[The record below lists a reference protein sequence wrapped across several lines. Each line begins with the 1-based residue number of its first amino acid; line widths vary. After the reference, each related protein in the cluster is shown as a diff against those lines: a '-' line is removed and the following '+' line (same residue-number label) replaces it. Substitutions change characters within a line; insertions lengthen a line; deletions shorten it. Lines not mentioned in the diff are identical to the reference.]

1 MPRISQCCKAQTATC
16 NGLGFKTWYQCMKCG
31 NWISDHETHD
41 EASFKAGQQA
51 GRKEVWDYIQDK
63 GYMTPAFEAESWQA
77 KLKEWG
83 IEEETHG

>member
-1 MPRISQCCKAQTATC
+1 MIGDFTC
-16 NGLGFKTWYQCMKCG
+16 NKCHKPCE
-31 NWISDHETHD
+31 IYD